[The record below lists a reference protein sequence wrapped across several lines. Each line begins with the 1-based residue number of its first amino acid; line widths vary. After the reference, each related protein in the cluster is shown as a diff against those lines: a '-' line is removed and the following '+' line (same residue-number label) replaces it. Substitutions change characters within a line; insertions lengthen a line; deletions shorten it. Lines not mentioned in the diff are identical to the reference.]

1 MTIYPVRRRVKP
13 VLWFIG
19 CVLLVFLV
27 ALAWYTSTVP
37 GNLLDRWMVT
47 IALGSLTLLALIAGL
62 VAYTLAWIQRVPRL
76 GSTVLVGYGLAALFV
91 CLSTG
96 WLASMLFVDTYD
108 RISILIIMVFT
119 LGVML
124 SLGYLHA
131 TMLSARLDSLIGAA
145 DALRMGRFQARVEV
159 EGNDQFAQ
167 LALVFNGMADKLEHV
182 DRKDRQLDRM
192 RRELQHWV
200 GSDLRVP
207 LSTARATVE
216 ALAEGA
222 VDNPDT
228 YMRFLRIARRNM
240 NVLSD
245 LMDDLYDM
253 SLLES
258 GIVMIDR
265 QRINAAALIAK
276 VVTPLAQPA
285 ADKGVTL
292 TGGAA
297 PGLPPVDIDVQ
308 QVERVMTNL
317 VTHALHRTPS
327 GGTVKVNAYP
337 LRQGVLFEVTDYYEG
352 DRPEDSKQLLDLFL
366 DEDDVRRASDAAVPL
381 SLAMANNIVQAHGGH
396 IRSERIGGNKGLRLV
411 FTLGQ
416 AEGASSAAE
425 RGM

>member
-19 CVLLVFLV
+19 CVLLVFV
-27 ALAWYTSTVP
+27 AALAWYSSAVP
-37 GNLLDRWMVT
+37 GSLIDRWMVAT
-47 IALGSLTLLALIAGL
+47 ALGSLTLLALIAGL
-62 VAYTLAWIQRVPRL
+62 VAYTLSWIQRVPRL

-91 CLSTG
+91 FLSTG
-96 WLASMLFVDTYD
+96 WLTSVLFVDTYD
-108 RISILIIMVFT
+108 RISILIIMAFA

-131 TMLSARLDSLIGAA
+131 SMLSARLDSLIGAA
-145 DALRMGRFQARVEV
+145 DALRLGRYQARVDV
-159 EGNDQFAQ
+159 EGSDQLAQ
-167 LALVFNGMADKLEHV
+167 LATVFNGMADKLEHV
-182 DRKDRQLDRM
+182 DRKDRLLDRM

-207 LSTARATVE
+207 LATARATVD

-245 LMDDLYDM
+245 MMDDLYDM

-258 GIVMIDR
+258 GSVMIDR
-265 QRINAAALIAK
+265 QRINVAALIAK

-297 PGLPPVDIDVQ
+297 PGLPEVDIDIQ

-327 GGTVKVNAYP
+327 GGLVKVNAYP
-337 LRQGVLFEVTDYYEG
+337 LRQGVLFEVSDYYDG
-352 DRPEDSKQLLDLFL
+352 DRPEDSKQLLELFL
-366 DEDDVRRASDAAVPL
+366 DEGDVRRASNAAVPL
-381 SLAMANNIVQAHGGH
+381 SLAMANNIVQAHGGR
-396 IRSERIGGNKGLRLV
+396 IRSERLSGNKGLRLV

-416 AEGASSAAE
+416 NEGAASAAG

>member
-1 MTIYPVRRRVKP
+1 MTIYPVRRSVKH

-19 CVLLVFLV
+19 CVLLVFVV
-27 ALAWYTSTVP
+27 ALAWYSSVIP
-37 GNLLDRWMVT
+37 GSLVDRWMVAA
-47 IALGSLTLLALIAGL
+47 ALGSLTLLALIVGIL
-62 VAYTLAWIQRVPRL
+62 AYTLAWIQRVPRL

-91 CLSTG
+91 FLSTG
-96 WLASMLFVDTYD
+96 WLTSVLFIDTSD
-108 RISILIIMVFT
+108 RIAMMIIMTFT

-131 TMLSARLDSLIGAA
+131 SMLSARLDSLIGAA
-145 DALRMGRFQARVEV
+145 DALRMGRYQARVDV
-159 EGNDQFAQ
+159 EGSDQLAQ
-167 LALVFNGMADKLEHV
+167 LAMVFNGMADKVERV

-200 GSDLRVP
+200 GSELRVP
-207 LSTARATVE
+207 LSTARATVDT
-216 ALAEGA
+216 LAQGG

-258 GIVMIDR
+258 GVVMIDR
-265 QRINAAALIAK
+265 QRMNVAALIAK
-276 VVTPLAQPA
+276 VVTPMAQPA

-297 PGLPPVDIDVQ
+297 PGLPEVDIDVQ

-327 GGTVKVNAYP
+327 GGMVKVNAYP
-337 LRQGVLFEVTDYYEG
+337 LREGVLFEVSDYFDG

-366 DEDDVRRASDAAVPL
+366 DEDDVRRSSNAAVPL

-396 IRSERIGGNKGLRLV
+396 IRSERLGGNKGLRLV

-416 AEGASSAAE
+416 IDGASNAAE

>member
-1 MTIYPVRRRVKP
+1 MTIYPVRRRVKH

-19 CVLLVFLV
+19 CVLLVFVV
-27 ALAWYTSTVP
+27 ALAWYISVIP
-37 GNLLDRWMVT
+37 GSLLDRWMVAT
-47 IALGSLTLLALIAGL
+47 AFGSLTLLALIVGI

-91 CLSTG
+91 FLSTG
-96 WLASMLFVDTYD
+96 WLTSVLFIDISD
-108 RISILIIMVFT
+108 RIAIMIIMAFA

-131 TMLSARLDSLIGAA
+131 SMLSARLDSLIGAA
-145 DALRMGRFQARVEV
+145 DALRMGRYQARVDV
-159 EGNDQFAQ
+159 EGSDQLTQ
-167 LALVFNGMADKLEHV
+167 LAMVFNGMADKVERV

-200 GSDLRVP
+200 GSELRVP

-216 ALAEGA
+216 SLAQGG

-258 GIVMIDR
+258 GVVMIDR
-265 QRINAAALIAK
+265 QRMNVAALIAK
-276 VVTPLAQPA
+276 VVTPMAQPA

-297 PGLPPVDIDVQ
+297 PGV
-308 QVERVMTNL
+308 
-317 VTHALHRTPS
+317 ACRTS
-327 GGTVKVNAYP
+327 
-337 LRQGVLFEVTDYYEG
+337 
-352 DRPEDSKQLLDLFL
+352 
-366 DEDDVRRASDAAVPL
+366 
-381 SLAMANNIVQAHGGH
+381 
-396 IRSERIGGNKGLRLV
+396 
-411 FTLGQ
+411 
-416 AEGASSAAE
+416 
-425 RGM
+425 

>member
-1 MTIYPVRRRVKP
+1 MTIYPVRRRIKP

-19 CVLLVFLV
+19 CTLLVFVV
-27 ALAWYTSTVP
+27 ALAWYSSVAP
-37 GNLLDRWMVT
+37 GKLFDRWMVA
-47 IALGSLTLLALIAGL
+47 IALGSLTLLALL
-62 VAYTLAWIQRVPRL
+62 VGILAYTLSWIQRVPRL

-96 WLASMLFVDTYD
+96 WLASVLLVDTYD
-108 RISILIIMVFT
+108 RIAILIILVFA

-131 TMLSARLDSLIGAA
+131 AMLSARLDSLLGAA
-145 DALRMGRFQARVEV
+145 DALRMGRFQARVDV
-159 EGNDQFAQ
+159 DGNDQLAQ
-167 LALVFNGMADKLEHV
+167 LATVFNGMADKLEHV

-207 LSTARATVE
+207 LSTARATIE
-216 ALAEGA
+216 ALAEGT

-228 YMRFLRIARRNM
+228 YMRFLRSARRSM

-253 SLLES
+253 ALLES
-258 GIVMIDR
+258 GMVVIDR
-265 QRINAAALIAK
+265 QRINVAGLIAK
-276 VVTPLAQPA
+276 VVALLAQSA
-285 ADKGVTL
+285 TDKGVTL

-297 PGLPPVDIDVQ
+297 PGLPPVDIDAH

-327 GGTVKVNAYP
+327 GGTVKINAYP
-337 LRQGVLFEVTDYYEG
+337 LRQGVLFEVSDYYEG
-352 DRPEDSKQLLDLFL
+352 ERPEDSKRLLDLFL
-366 DEDDVRRASDAAVPL
+366 DEDDVRRAADAAVPL
-381 SLAMANNIVQAHGGH
+381 SLAMANNIVQAHGGR
-396 IRSERIGGNKGLRLV
+396 IRSERLAGNKGLRLV

-416 AEGASSAAE
+416 SDGAVSSAE

>member
-19 CVLLVFLV
+19 CVLLVFV
-27 ALAWYTSTVP
+27 VTLAWYSSVVP
-37 GNLLDRWMVT
+37 GSLIDRWMVAT
-47 IALGSLTLLALIAGL
+47 ALGSLTLLALITGL
-62 VAYTLAWIQRVPRL
+62 VAYTLSWIQRVPRL
-76 GSTVLVGYGLAALFV
+76 GSTVLVGYGLGALFV
-91 CLSTG
+91 FLSIG
-96 WLASMLFVDTYD
+96 WLTSVLFVDTYD
-108 RISILIIMVFT
+108 RISILIIMAFA

-131 TMLSARLDSLIGAA
+131 SMLSARLDSLIGAA
-145 DALRMGRFQARVEV
+145 DALRMGRYQARVDV
-159 EGNDQFAQ
+159 EGSDQLAQ
-167 LALVFNGMADKLEHV
+167 LAMVFNGMADKLERV
-182 DRKDRQLDRM
+182 DRKDRLLDRM

-200 GSDLRVP
+200 GGDLRVP
-207 LSTARATVE
+207 LATARATVE

-245 LMDDLYDM
+245 MMDDLYDM

-258 GIVMIDR
+258 GTVMIDR
-265 QRINAAALIAK
+265 QRINVAALIAK

-337 LRQGVLFEVTDYYEG
+337 LRQGVLFEVSDYYEG
-352 DRPEDSKQLLDLFL
+352 DRPEDSKQLLELFL
-366 DEDDVRRASDAAVPL
+366 DEDDVRRASNDAVPL
-381 SLAMANNIVQAHGGH
+381 SLAMANNIVQAHGGR
-396 IRSERIGGNKGLRLV
+396 IRSERLSGSKGLRLV

-416 AEGASSAAE
+416 NDGAASAAE